1 MLKKK
6 IGWREIGKNWFSNN
20 DINAMDLVTGSYSAK
35 VIENFQR
42 LDKYMEED
50 DRWK

>member
-1 MLKKK
+1 
-6 IGWREIGKNWFSNN
+6 
-20 DINAMDLVTGSYSAK
+20 MDLVTGSYSAK

-50 DRWK
+50 DRWKQVEMFHIGPAT